1 MNQELLKELK
11 KITPEE
17 QALLNG
23 QKGINPSLYNLEHS
37 MTIDNKKLLE
47 HGKLLQIR
55 PHTRFVHF
63 PKHNHNYV
71 EMIYMCSG
79 STRHL
84 INGSEV
90 LLCTGELLFLS
101 QTATQEIFPAGY
113 DDIAVNFII
122 LPEFFGQPLDMIGTE
137 DNMLRT
143 FIIECLKNGS
153 QNVHYLHFKAADI
166 LPIQNLVE
174 NLIWTLH
181 NKQPNKRSSN
191 QVTMGL
197 LFLQLMNYIDK
208 AEIGQEN
215 YEQELLLTVF
225 QYIEEHYSEGELSE
239 LAQELGYD
247 LYRLSRII
255 KRHTGKNYKDLLQE
269 KRLNQAAYL
278 LQNTSLSVTDIGLH
292 VGYHNFSYFYKIFK
306 ARFGM
311 SPRSYRLSREPESR

>member
-1 MNQELLKELK
+1 
-11 KITPEE
+11 
-17 QALLNG
+17 
-23 QKGINPSLYNLEHS
+23 
-37 MTIDNKKLLE
+37 
-47 HGKLLQIR
+47 
-55 PHTRFVHF
+55 
-63 PKHNHNYV
+63 
-71 EMIYMCSG
+71 MCSG

-90 LLCTGELLFLS
+90 LLGTGELLFLS
-101 QTATQEIFPAGY
+101 QTATQEIYPAGY

-197 LFLQLMNYIDK
+197 LFLQLMNYINK

-225 QYIEEHYSEGELSE
+225 QYIEEHYSDGELSA

-247 LYRLSRII
+247 LYWLSRVI
-255 KRHTGKNYKDLLQE
+255 KRLTGKNYKDLLQE
-269 KRLNQAAYL
+269 KRLSQAAHL
-278 LQNTSLSVTDIGLH
+278 LRNTSLTVTDIGLH

-306 ARFGM
+306 ARYGM
-311 SPRSYRLSREPESR
+311 SPRCYRHLKEPVSH

>member
-1 MNQELLKELK
+1 
-11 KITPEE
+11 
-17 QALLNG
+17 
-23 QKGINPSLYNLEHS
+23 
-37 MTIDNKKLLE
+37 
-47 HGKLLQIR
+47 
-55 PHTRFVHF
+55 
-63 PKHNHNYV
+63 
-71 EMIYMCSG
+71 
-79 STRHL
+79 
-84 INGSEV
+84 
-90 LLCTGELLFLS
+90 
-101 QTATQEIFPAGY
+101 
-113 DDIAVNFII
+113 
-122 LPEFFGQPLDMIGTE
+122 
-137 DNMLRT
+137 MLRT

-153 QNVHYLHFKAADI
+153 QNVHYLHFKVADI

-208 AEIGQEN
+208 AEIGREN

-225 QYIEEHYSEGELSE
+225 QYIEEHYSDGELSE

-247 LYRLSRII
+247 LYWLSRII

-278 LQNTSLSVTDIGLH
+278 LQNTSLSVTDIGLN

-311 SPRSYRLSREPESR
+311 SPRCYRLSREPESR

>member
-1 MNQELLKELK
+1 
-11 KITPEE
+11 
-17 QALLNG
+17 
-23 QKGINPSLYNLEHS
+23 
-37 MTIDNKKLLE
+37 
-47 HGKLLQIR
+47 
-55 PHTRFVHF
+55 
-63 PKHNHNYV
+63 
-71 EMIYMCSG
+71 MCSG

-90 LLCTGELLFLS
+90 LLGTGELLFLS

-153 QNVHYLHFKAADI
+153 QNVHYLHFKVADI

-208 AEIGQEN
+208 AELDGRIMN
-215 YEQELLLTVF
+215 RNCC
-225 QYIEEHYSEGELSE
+225 SLSFSISRNIT
-239 LAQELGYD
+239 AMGNC
-247 LYRLSRII
+247 LSLHRNWAMTS
-255 KRHTGKNYKDLLQE
+255 TGSAVSSSAIQE
-269 KRLNQAAYL
+269 KITR
-278 LQNTSLSVTDIGLH
+278 TC
-292 VGYHNFSYFYKIFK
+292 
-306 ARFGM
+306 
-311 SPRSYRLSREPESR
+311 SRKSG